1 MVDLIEGLPPN
12 VVGVHI
18 GERVTGE
25 DYERVIIPAIE
36 AVIAE
41 FGKARILYVVD
52 KGLRSFEA
60 AAMWQDTK
68 VGLKHLFQFER
79 IAVVTD
85 VAGARGAIKA
95 MGFLIPC
102 PVHVY
107 TEAELA
113 DAKAWIAE

>member
-1 MVDLIEGLPPN
+1 MVKLIEGLPAN

-36 AVIAE
+36 AALAK
-41 FGKARILYVVD
+41 FPKTRILYVID
-52 KGLRSFEA
+52 EGLESFEV
-60 AAMWQDTK
+60 AAMWQDAK

-85 VAGARGAIKA
+85 AAGARGAIKA

-107 TEAELA
+107 AAGELA
-113 DAKAWIAE
+113 DAKGWIAE